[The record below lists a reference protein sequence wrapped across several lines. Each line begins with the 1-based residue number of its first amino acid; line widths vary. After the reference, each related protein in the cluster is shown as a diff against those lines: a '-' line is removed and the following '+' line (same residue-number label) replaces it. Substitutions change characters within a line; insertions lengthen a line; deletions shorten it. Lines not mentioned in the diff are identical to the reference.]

1 MPTYEY
7 ECSSCHHRFEKKQK
21 FDAEPVALCPKC
33 RGKAKRV
40 IHPTPI
46 IFKGSGFYV
55 TDSRKVVPE
64 AGGGESSPGK
74 KGKK

>member
-21 FDAEPVALCPKC
+21 FDAKPVAVCPKC
-33 RGKAKRV
+33 RGKANRV
-40 IHPTPI
+40 FHPSPI

-55 TDSRKVVPE
+55 TDSRKSIPDT
-64 AGGGESSPGK
+64 GGGSGGK